1 MSGKRNNFEQKQKRC
16 YIYFTATI
24 DSSRTVEGI
33 TVVRIKT
40 IKLKKK
46 KTQFPRLL
54 VILFTFTNANRR
66 HTQRFGCLLA
76 EYIIIL
82 L

>member
-1 MSGKRNNFEQKQKRC
+1 MHKKRNNFEQKQKRC
-16 YIYFTATI
+16 YIYFTTTI

-40 IKLKKK
+40 IKLKK
-46 KTQFPRLL
+46 TQFPRPL
-54 VILFTFTNANRR
+54 VILFTFTNANRH